1 MSYKVSKDGVL
12 VNTVEASLDF
22 LHAAYPDHEYELV
35 QPAPKPTHK
44 TEFSPKELY
53 DSFTTDE
60 ALLALMSSNPA
71 VVAQAQLLTV
81 NRSVEVSAS
90 DAGYQSAIDLLE
102 AEGVITADRAADY
115 RNGIPLEV
123 QNA

>member
-1 MSYKVSKDGVL
+1 MPYYKVDQPNL
-12 VNTVEASLDF
+12 YMDRIRATAE
-22 LHAAYPDHEYELV
+22 HMAATYTNYEYLGPD
-35 QPAPKPTHK
+35 PTHQ

-81 NRSVEVSAS
+81 NRGVTVSAS

-102 AEGVITADRAADY
+102 TEGVLTADRAADY
-115 RNGIPLEV
+115 RNGIPLE
-123 QNA
+123 

>member
-1 MSYKVSKDGVL
+1 MAYKVIKDGQL
-12 VNTVEASLDF
+12 VNTVEADLEF
-22 LHAAYPDHEYELV
+22 LHVAYPDHEYELV
-35 QPAPKPTHK
+35 PPKPKPTHK
-44 TEFSPKELY
+44 EEFSPKELY

-81 NRSVEVSAS
+81 NRDVIVSAS

-102 AEGVITADRAADY
+102 TEGVLTADRAADY
-115 RNGIPLEV
+115 RQGIPLGI
-123 QNA
+123 

>member
-1 MSYKVSKDGVL
+1 MTVYEILNEKGRVAIIASAETEQEIKDNYPGR
-12 VNTVEASLDF
+12 
-22 LHAAYPDHEYELV
+22 AYRKK
-35 QPAPKPTHK
+35 ATHK

-60 ALLALMSSNPA
+60 ALLALMSGNPA

-81 NRSVEVSAS
+81 NRGVEVSAS

-102 AEGVITADRAADY
+102 TEGVLTADRAADY
-115 RNGIPLEV
+115 RQGIPLDTDGRP
-123 QNA
+123 

>member
-1 MSYKVSKDGVL
+1 MSYKVKKNGVL
-12 VNTVEASLDF
+12 VNTVKGSLEF
-22 LHAAYPDHEYELV
+22 VQEVYPDHEYELI
-35 QPAPKPTHK
+35 PPRPKPTHK
-44 TEFSPKELY
+44 EEFSPKELY

-81 NRSVEVSAS
+81 NRGVTVSAS

-102 AEGVITADRAADY
+102 TEGVLTADRAADY
-115 RNGIPLEV
+115 RNGVPIS
-123 QNA
+123 

>member
-1 MSYKVSKDGVL
+1 MATYKILETG
-12 VNTVEASLDF
+12 NCI
-22 LHAAYPDHEYELV
+22 AAGREFMESQYSPDQYELV
-35 QPAPKPTHK
+35 PEVVEPQPTHQ

-60 ALLALMSSNPA
+60 ALLALTSSNPA

-81 NRSVEVSAS
+81 NRGVTVSVN

-102 AEGVITADRAADY
+102 TEGVLTADRAADY
-115 RNGIPLEV
+115 RQGIPLD
-123 QNA
+123 

>member
-1 MSYKVSKDGVL
+1 MAYKVLKDGVL
-12 VNTVEASLDF
+12 VNTVEANLDF
-22 LHAAYPDHEYELV
+22 LKTAYPDHEYELIP
-35 QPAPKPTHK
+35 PAPRPAHK

-81 NRSVEVSAS
+81 NRGVEVSAS
-90 DAGYQSAIDLLE
+90 DAGYQSAINLLE
-102 AEGVITADRAADY
+102 AEGVLTADRAADY
-115 RNGIPLEV
+115 RQGIPLD
-123 QNA
+123 

>member
-1 MSYKVSKDGVL
+1 MSYKVKKNGIL
-12 VNTVEASLDF
+12 VNTIKGSLEF
-22 LHAAYPDHEYELV
+22 VQEVYPDHEYELI
-35 QPAPKPTHK
+35 PPRPEPTHK

-81 NRSVEVSAS
+81 NRGVTVSFN

-102 AEGVITADRAADY
+102 TESVLTADRAAEY
-115 RNGIPLEV
+115 RQGIPLD
-123 QNA
+123 